1 MKKLNSSR
9 QRQALGVASTIAIAS
24 AMWATP
30 AMAQQAEVPADSE
43 TVVDDVPS
51 SEPIV
56 VTGSR
61 IARDTFRTATPV
73 TVVSADSIQDQA
85 AINVADALNDLPS
98 FRPQATP
105 ATTAIF
111 IGNAGANLADL
122 RGLGAQR
129 TLVLVNG
136 RRFVPGTVAGSGNS
150 PGFTVDLNMIP
161 TALVARSEVV
171 TGGASA
177 AYGSDA
183 VAGVVNLILD
193 NDFEGLRASAQYG
206 ISDEGDNEQFYVSA
220 AYGVD
225 FADGRGN
232 FIIGGEFADSNGV
245 GDCYTR
251 DWCAESYGPVANPIP
266 QVNGLARQVLLPN
279 VRTATATYNGLFNS
293 GPFAGNEILP
303 DGTLTP
309 HDYGTYFGPPI
320 YQSGGSNDPRNGFY
334 IEFPLVSPVQR
345 YNVLAR
351 ASFDVSDTFT
361 PFVEA
366 SFAHIEGQTTG
377 AQSRNLGLSPT
388 DIGIAADNAY
398 LPDNLRQ
405 QLVDAGVGSVRFGRI
420 ANDLG
425 HSEGSVEREA
435 YRIATGAEGEFGSGF
450 SWDFYY
456 QYGQTDYSQ
465 IGLNTRK
472 NQEYFWA
479 IDAVDEGEFLN
490 GTANGNIVCRQVAL
504 GNPAAAGCAPL
515 NLFGE
520 NNFSPEAKAY
530 AYGTV
535 TQNTELSRQVLAANV
550 SGDLFELPGG
560 MMGFAVG
567 AEYRVEDADG
577 TTDPDS
583 AANNFYTSPGSAI
596 SGPAIKVKE
605 AYVEVA
611 APLLSG
617 MQGAELLE
625 FNGAVRVTDYS
636 TSGTEFTW
644 KLGGTWE
651 PVEGVRFRVTRSRDI
666 RAPNFFELY
675 NPSVA
680 SFQFL
685 VDPQDP
691 SGASSLTSVRLS
703 GNGDLQ
709 PERANTLTAGVVL
722 SPIAGLNLAVDYY
735 DIKLDDVISTL
746 GGQTILNRCASGA
759 ANLCDLVTRSST
771 GQLEAI
777 NNTLLNL
784 NQLKTKGIDIE
795 ASYSLPV
802 GAGDLSFRALGTY
815 VFDLIT
821 VDQAGEVNRA
831 GQNGS
836 PVSQESGVPDFTGR
850 IFAEYETERWE
861 VGLEAEYISSGLYN
875 ATQIGPNQDGY
886 DPVLPNSIS
895 NNSIDEVW
903 YFDARV
909 AFRPLTER
917 PEVEVFARVDNLFDK
932 DPPNEFPSSY
942 GVTNPILYDVVGR
955 MYRMGV
961 RFEY

>member
-1 MKKLNSSR
+1 
-9 QRQALGVASTIAIAS
+9 
-24 AMWATP
+24 
-30 AMAQQAEVPADSE
+30 MAQQQAETQTAA
-43 TVVDDVPS
+43 DDVPT

-73 TVVSADSIQDQA
+73 TVVSAESIQDQA

-129 TLVLVNG
+129 SLVLVNG

-183 VAGVVNLILD
+183 VAGVINLILD
-193 NDFEGLRASAQYG
+193 NEFEGVRGSAQYG
-206 ISDEGDNEQFYVSA
+206 ISDEGDNEQFFVSG
-220 AYGVD
+220 AYGAN
-225 FADGRGN
+225 FADGRGH
-232 FIIGGEFADSNGV
+232 FILGGEYADSNGV

-251 DWCAESYGPVANPIP
+251 EWCAEEYGPVANPIP
-266 QVNGLARQVLLPN
+266 QVNGLARQIFLPN
-279 VRTATATYNGLFNS
+279 VRPSTASYNGLFNS

-303 DGTLTP
+303 DGTLIP
-309 HDYGTYFGPPI
+309 HDYGTYYGPPI
-320 YQSGGSNDPRNGFY
+320 FQSGGSIDPTHGFY
-334 IEFPLVSPVQR
+334 VEFPLVSAVER
-345 YNVLAR
+345 YNLLAR
-351 ASFDVSDTFT
+351 ASFEVSDSFI

-366 SFAHIEGQTTG
+366 SFAHIEGRTTG

-388 DIGIAADNAY
+388 DIGIAADNAF

-405 QLVDAGVGSVRFGRI
+405 QLVDAGVASVRFGRI

-425 HSEGSVEREA
+425 HSKGSVERDA
-435 YRIATGAEGEFGSGF
+435 YRIATGAEGNFGNGF
-450 SWDFYY
+450 SWDLYY
-456 QYGQTDYSQ
+456 QYGKTDYSQ
-465 IGLNTRK
+465 VGLNTRK
-472 NQEYFWA
+472 NREYFWA
-479 IDAVDEGEFLN
+479 IDAVDEGAFLN
-490 GTANGNIVCRQVAL
+490 GTPNGNIVCRQVAL
-504 GNPAAAGCAPL
+504 GNPDAAGCAPL

-520 NNFSPEAKAY
+520 NNFSPAAKAY
-530 AYGTV
+530 TYGTV
-535 TQNTELSRQVLAANV
+535 MQETELSRQVIAANV

-560 MMGFAVG
+560 PLGFALG
-567 AEYRVEDADG
+567 AEYRVEDAEG

-583 AANNFYTSPGSAI
+583 AANNFYTSPGSGI
-596 SGPAIKVKE
+596 TGPAVRVKE
-605 AYVEVA
+605 AYLELA

-617 MQGAELLE
+617 VSGAELLE
-625 FNGAVRVTDYS
+625 INGAARVTDYS
-636 TSGTEFTW
+636 TSGTEITW
-644 KLGGTWE
+644 KVGGTWE
-651 PVEGVRFRVTRSRDI
+651 PVNGVRFRVTRSRDI

-703 GNGDLQ
+703 GNPGLN

-722 SPIAGLNLAVDYY
+722 SPVQGLNLAVDYY
-735 DIKLDDVISTL
+735 NIDLDDVISTL

-759 ANLCDLVTRSST
+759 VELCDLVTRSNT
-771 GQLEAI
+771 GALVAL

-784 NQLKTKGIDIE
+784 NQLKTKGVDIE

-802 GAGDLSFRALGTY
+802 GNGDLTLRALGTY

-821 VDQAGEVNRA
+821 VDQAGEVDRA

-850 IFAEYETERWE
+850 MFAEYETEKWE
-861 VGLEAEYISSGLYN
+861 IGLEAEYISGGLYN
-875 ATQIGPNQDGY
+875 ATQIGPDQDGY
-886 DPVLPNSIS
+886 DPTLPNSVS
-895 NNSIDEVW
+895 DNSIDDYW

-909 AFRPLTER
+909 AFRPLTDR
-917 PEVEVFARVDNLFDK
+917 PEVEIFARVDNLFDK
-932 DPPNEFPSSY
+932 DPPNQFPSSY